1 MNLIAV
7 RREEKSEKIDIYT
20 WVKENLPKIKRHAMK
35 YLVYS
40 PYELEEFVQ
49 AAYEAVILAER
60 NVVYEFEQSF
70 WFHFKKA
77 CLNMTYSHGDKRIK
91 CYHEEYREFGDD
103 DTPPT
108 HAYVSIQPTD
118 SSDDTMAVSD
128 DAKDTFFREA
138 LSLMT
143 LKEREVWELLLKG
156 EGLKKIAIHLGKSKT
171 AVIKLKNAG
180 IKRAISSSKTQG
192 YPL

>member
-7 RREEKSEKIDIYT
+7 RREEKSEKIDIYA
-20 WVKENLPKIKRHAMK
+20 WVKESLPKIKRHAMK
-35 YLVYS
+35 YLTYS

-49 AAYEAVILAER
+49 AAYESAILAKR
-60 NVVYEFEQSF
+60 NVGYEFEQSF
-70 WFHFKKA
+70 WFHFKKS

-91 CYHEEYREFGDD
+91 CYHEEYREYGDD

-108 HAYVSIQPTD
+108 YAYQPTD

-128 DAKDTFFREA
+128 DAKDTIFREA

-143 LKEREVWELLLKG
+143 SKEKEVWELLLKG
-156 EGLKKIAIHLGKSKT
+156 EGLKKIAICLGKSKT
-171 AVIKLKNAG
+171 AVIKLKESG
-180 IKRAISSSKTQG
+180 KKRAVNQFSLT
-192 YPL
+192 